1 MSDRIL
7 VTGAAGRLG
16 RHVLDHLAAAGAPV
30 TALTLEPA
38 DDLPADRVVV
48 GDARDVELVGKA
60 LADVSAVVH
69 LAAIPSPHLG
79 SAEQVF
85 CGNTGA
91 TFTVLSQAAQAGVR
105 RAVIASSHC
114 ATGLPFAPVFRDPA
128 YLPIDERTPP
138 YAADPYALSKQVDEA
153 TAAMMWWRHGLSV
166 VALRFPFLGDARD
179 TLPARLQV
187 LTDDP
192 GQGAAD
198 VWSYLDFRDAARACA
213 LGLTRPG
220 PGCHTVTLAAP
231 STLAPYPTEALLDRW
246 FPRVPRRTLFPGRTV
261 PMDLSRAAQLLD
273 FTAEHVFPVEE
284 KELRS

>member
-16 RHVLDHLAAAGAPV
+16 RSVLEYFAAAGTPV
-30 TALTLEPA
+30 TALSLEPA
-38 DDLPADRVVV
+38 GDLLADRVVV
-48 GDARDVELVGKA
+48 GDARDVDVVSRA
-60 LADVSAVVH
+60 LAQVSAVVH

-128 YLPIDERTPP
+128 YLPIDERLPP
-138 YAADPYALSKQVDEA
+138 YAADAYALSKQVDEA
-153 TAAMMWWRHGLSV
+153 TAAMMWYRHGLSV

-179 TLPARLQV
+179 TLPKQAEV
-187 LTDDP
+187 MTDDP

-220 PGCHTVTLAAP
+220 PGCHVVTLAAP
-231 STLAPYPTEALLDRW
+231 TTIAPYPTEALLDRW

-261 PMDLSRAAQLLD
+261 PMDLSRAAQLLG
-273 FTAEHVFPVEE
+273 FTAAHIFPV
-284 KELRS
+284 KERELP